1 MQPDLAHLNDRV
13 VIHVTGEDAATF
25 LQNVMTNDIR
35 KAEDGRIVYSC
46 LLTPQGQFLHEFFVS
61 AAPDGGYFVD
71 CDLGR
76 SEDFMRRIN
85 IFKLRSKISL
95 APAEGFQV
103 YAAASGQEGLADPRH
118 ESLGRRI
125 YTRNNLSA
133 QPLSAY
139 EDFCISLGIPA
150 TKAMKPEKD
159 YLVDINL
166 DQLNAVAWDKGCF
179 IGQEVTA
186 RIKYKGLA
194 KKRLA
199 IVDSNALAA
208 EIGEIRQVNERA
220 SQLLAVIKLT
230 VLTGENPIKSIIR
243 LPLYLPQ

>member
-1 MQPDLAHLNDRV
+1 MLHDIVHLNDRIL
-13 VIHVTGEDAATF
+13 IHVTGEDAASF

-35 KAEDGRIVYSC
+35 KAENGQLVYSC

-61 AAPDGGYFVD
+61 QAPDGGYFVD

-76 SEDFMRRIN
+76 SGDFMRRIN

-95 APAEGFQV
+95 ATAEGYQV
-103 YAAASGQEGLADPRH
+103 YAGGEGGLTDPRH
-118 ESLGRRI
+118 ESLGGRL
-125 YTRNNLSA
+125 YTDTNIVA
-133 QPLSAY
+133 KPLSAY
-139 EDFCISLGIPA
+139 EDFCINLGIPA
-150 TKAMKPEKD
+150 AKAMKPEKD

-166 DQLNAVAWDKGCF
+166 DRLNAVAWDKGCF

-199 IVDSNALAA
+199 IFDSSELPP
-208 EIGEIRQVNERA
+208 EIGEIRQVNTPGA
-220 SQLLAVIKLT
+220 QSLAIVKLSA
-230 VLTGENPIKSIIR
+230 LNSENPIKSKIH
-243 LPLYLPQ
+243 LPLYLS